1 MKAGTD
7 GAIPKNIKTDVNEN
21 EETKYT
27 QKAIIRLDLTR
38 DRQVGRMGWERVH
51 ISIHKLFIK
60 KENRHKDR
68 WNEPTSLKNIKRFFI
83 EFVFHR

>member
-27 QKAIIRLDLTR
+27 QKEIIRLDLTR
-38 DRQVGRMGWERVH
+38 DR
-51 ISIHKLFIK
+51 
-60 KENRHKDR
+60 
-68 WNEPTSLKNIKRFFI
+68 
-83 EFVFHR
+83 